1 MHRTARGFTLIELMI
16 VVAVVAILAAIAF
29 PSFREQVRK
38 SRRSEAMAEV
48 GRLQLAMERWRA
60 ERPTY
65 ANSPASATYPAPVSN
80 TYYTIA
86 IAPGAS
92 ATSYTVTATPAGSQE
107 GDRCGV
113 LTLTATTKPTW
124 ATASCN

>member
-1 MHRTARGFTLIELMI
+1 MASSARGFTLIELMV
-16 VVAVVAILAAIAF
+16 VVAVIAILAAIAF

-38 SRRSEAMAEV
+38 SRRSEAVAEV

-60 ERPTY
+60 ERPSY
-65 ANSPASATYPAPVSN
+65 ANSSPAAATYPTAVSN
-80 TYYTIA
+80 AYYTIA
-86 IAPGAS
+86 ISGQAPTA
-92 ATSYTVTATPAGSQE
+92 YTVTATPAGSQV

-113 LTLTATTKPTW
+113 LTLTATSKPTW